1 MLSWAV
7 LATLAILTDGPNS
20 YVVTGARILVG
31 TGEVIENG
39 VLVVDDGLIVRVGGV
54 GEKIEV
60 PEGAWVIDAAGKTV
74 YPGFID
80 ALSSLGLGAK
90 PAKPEG
96 GETAP
101 AKPVKEETIARG
113 PEDRPGTFSF
123 KAAADELT
131 LSDDR
136 VLKWRNAG
144 FTSAVTVP
152 DQGIFSGQATF
163 INLAGDRE
171 REMVVSTPV
180 GLRVN
185 FAPPGSG
192 RSFPGSL
199 MGVLAYVKQAFADA
213 AHYRESW
220 AAYEASPLGKARPT
234 YDRTLEP
241 LARAQSDG
249 WPVLLPASE
258 AHEIER
264 AIGLASELGVKPVLY
279 GIHQGY
285 AAAEALAAARIPVLV
300 SLNWPARGK
309 DADPDA
315 EEPLRVLELRDR
327 APSTPG
333 VLEKAGVR
341 FGLYAD
347 GVETPAEAAANLRK
361 AVAAGLSRE
370 RALQALT
377 LDAAAIFGLDD
388 RLGSLEPGK
397 IANFFV
403 ASGDVFDEGTKI
415 ETVFVDGKKFEVRG
429 GGE

>member
-1 MLSWAV
+1 MVSWAV
-7 LATLAILTDGPNS
+7 LATLAAMTDGPGS
-20 YVVTGARILVG
+20 YAVTGARILIG

-39 VLVVDDGLIVRVGGV
+39 VLVVDDGLIVGV
-54 GEKIEV
+54 GERLEV

-80 ALSSLGLGAK
+80 ALSSVGLGR
-90 PAKPEG
+90 KPE
-96 GETAP
+96 AP
-101 AKPVKEETIARG
+101 EAAEAKEPRKEEALARG
-113 PEDRPGTFSF
+113 PEDRPGTYSY
-123 KAAADELT
+123 KAAADELS

-136 VLKWRNAG
+136 VVKWRNAG

-152 DQGIFSGQATF
+152 EQGIFSGQATF
-163 INLAGDRE
+163 INLAGERE
-171 REMVVSTPV
+171 REMVVRTPV

-185 FAPPGSG
+185 LAPPGTG

-199 MGVLAYVKQAFADA
+199 MGVVAYVKQAFADA

-220 AAYEASPLGKARPT
+220 SAYDAAPLGKPRPT
-234 YDRTLEP
+234 YDRTLEA

-249 WPVLLPASE
+249 WPVLLPAHE

-264 AIGLASELGVKPVLY
+264 VLGLASELGVKPVLY
-279 GIHQGY
+279 GIHEGY
-285 AAAEALAAARIPVLV
+285 AAAEELSAARIPVLV
-300 SLNWPARGK
+300 SLKWPDRDK

-341 FGLYAD
+341 FGLYTD
-347 GVETPAEAAANLRK
+347 GVEKPDEATANLRK

-370 RALQALT
+370 GALRALT
-377 LDAAAIFGLDD
+377 LDAASIFGLED

-429 GGE
+429 GEE

>member
-1 MLSWAV
+1 MVSWAV
-7 LATLAILTDGPNS
+7 LATLAALAELTDAPES
-20 YVVTGARILVG
+20 YAVTGARILIG

-39 VLVVDDGLIVRVGGV
+39 VLVVDDGLIVGV
-54 GEKIEV
+54 GERLEV
-60 PEGAWVIDAAGKTV
+60 PEGAWVIDATGKTV

-80 ALSSLGLGAK
+80 ALSNVGLGTK
-90 PAKPEG
+90 PLVEENEPR
-96 GETAP
+96 
-101 AKPVKEETIARG
+101 KEETLARG
-113 PEDRPGTFSF
+113 PEDRPGTYSY
-123 KAAADELT
+123 KAAADELS

-136 VLKWRNAG
+136 VVKWRSAG

-163 INLAGDRE
+163 INLAGERE
-171 REMVVSTPV
+171 REMVVRTPV

-185 FAPPGSG
+185 LAPPGSG
-192 RSFPGSL
+192 SSFPGSL

-220 AAYEASPLGKARPT
+220 ASYEAAPLGKPRPT

-241 LARAQSDG
+241 LSRAQSDG
-249 WPVLLPASE
+249 WPVLLPAHE

-264 AIGLASELGVKPVLY
+264 VLRLASELGVKPVLY
-279 GIHQGY
+279 GIHEGY
-285 AAAEALAAARIPVLV
+285 AAAAALSAAKTPVLV
-300 SLNWPARGK
+300 SLKWPDRDK
-309 DADPDA
+309 DADPEA

-341 FGLYAD
+341 FGLYTD
-347 GVETPAEAAANLRK
+347 GVEKPEEATANLRK

-370 RALQALT
+370 RAVRALT
-377 LDAAAIFGLDD
+377 LDAATIFGLED

>member
-1 MLSWAV
+1 MVSTLLGAV
-7 LATLAILTDGPNS
+7 LATVAALADGPDS
-20 YVVTGARILVG
+20 YAVTGARILIG

-39 VLVVDDGLIVRVGGV
+39 VLVVDDGLIVSVGAV
-54 GEKIEV
+54 GERVQV

-80 ALSSLGLGAK
+80 ALSTLGLGSK
-90 PAKPEG
+90 PREEA
-96 GETAP
+96 TP
-101 AKPVKEETIARG
+101 AGRDETIARG
-113 PEDRPGTFSF
+113 PDDRPGTYSY

-131 LSDDR
+131 LSDER
-136 VLKWRNAG
+136 VVKWRSAG
-144 FTSAVTVP
+144 FTSAATVP

-163 INLAGDRE
+163 INLAGERE
-171 REMVVSTPV
+171 REMVVRTPV

-185 FAPPGSG
+185 FTRPGSG

-220 AAYEASPLGKARPT
+220 AAYEAAPLGKPRPT

-249 WPVLLPASE
+249 WPVLLPAHE
-258 AHEIER
+258 ANEIER

-279 GIHQGY
+279 GVHEGY
-285 AAAEALAAARIPVLV
+285 AAAETLSAAGVPVLV
-300 SLNWPARGK
+300 SLKWPARDK

-315 EEPLRVLELRDR
+315 EDPLRVLELRER

-333 VLEKAGVR
+333 ALEKAGVR
-341 FGLYAD
+341 FGLYTD
-347 GVETPAEAAANLRK
+347 GVEKPEEATLNLRK

-370 RALQALT
+370 RAVKALT
-377 LDAAAIFGLDD
+377 IDAAAIFGLED

-403 ASGDVFDEGTKI
+403 ASGDLFEEGTKI
-415 ETVFVDGKKFEVRG
+415 ETVFVDGKKYEVRG
-429 GGE
+429 GDE

>member
-1 MLSWAV
+1 MVSWAV
-7 LATLAILTDGPNS
+7 LATLAALARLTDAPDS
-20 YVVTGARILVG
+20 YAVTGARILVG

-39 VLVVDDGLIVRVGGV
+39 VLVVDDGLIVGV
-54 GEKIEV
+54 GERLEV
-60 PEGAWVIDAAGKTV
+60 PEGAWVIDATGKTV

-80 ALSSLGLGAK
+80 ALSNVGLGTK
-90 PAKPEG
+90 P
-96 GETAP
+96 
-101 AKPVKEETIARG
+101 PVEENEPRKEETLARG
-113 PEDRPGTFSF
+113 PEDRPGTYSY
-123 KAAADELT
+123 KAAADELS
-131 LSDDR
+131 LSDNR
-136 VLKWRNAG
+136 VVKWRSAG

-163 INLAGDRE
+163 INLAGERE
-171 REMVVSTPV
+171 REMVVRTPV

-185 FAPPGSG
+185 LAPPGSG

-213 AHYRESW
+213 AYYRESW
-220 AAYEASPLGKARPT
+220 AAYEAAPLGKPRPT

-249 WPVLLPASE
+249 WPVLLPAHE

-264 AIGLASELGVKPVLY
+264 VLGLASELGVKPVLY
-279 GIHQGY
+279 GIHEGY
-285 AAAEALAAARIPVLV
+285 AAAKSLSAGKIPVLV
-300 SLNWPARGK
+300 SLKWPAPDE

-341 FGLYAD
+341 FGLYTD
-347 GVETPAEAAANLRK
+347 GVEKPEEATANLRK

-370 RALQALT
+370 GAVKALT
-377 LDAAAIFGLDD
+377 LDTASIFGLED

-403 ASGDVFDEGTKI
+403 ATGDVFDEGTKI
-415 ETVFVDGKKFEVRG
+415 ETVFVDGKKYEVRG
-429 GGE
+429 GDE

>member
-1 MLSWAV
+1 MVSWAV
-7 LATLAILTDGPNS
+7 LATLAALAALTDGPDS
-20 YVVTGARILVG
+20 YAVTGARILVG

-39 VLVVDDGLIVRVGGV
+39 VLVVDDGLIVGV
-54 GEKIEV
+54 GERLEV
-60 PEGAWVIDAAGKTV
+60 PEGAWVIDAAGKTI

-80 ALSSLGLGAK
+80 ALGSLGLGAK
-90 PAKPEG
+90 P
-96 GETAP
+96 
-101 AKPVKEETIARG
+101 KEEAKQESIARG
-113 PEDRPGTFSF
+113 PEDRPGTHSF
-123 KAAADELT
+123 RAAADELT

-136 VLKWRNAG
+136 VAKWRNAG

-152 DQGIFSGQATF
+152 DQGIFSGQAAF
-163 INLAGDRE
+163 INLAGERE
-171 REMVVSTPV
+171 REMVVRTPV

-185 FAPPGSG
+185 LAPPGSG
-192 RSFPGSL
+192 RSFPGSV

-213 AHYRESW
+213 SYYRESW
-220 AAYEASPLGKARPT
+220 ASYEGAPLGKPRPT

-249 WPVLLPASE
+249 WPVLLPAHE

-264 AIGLASELGVKPVLY
+264 AIELARELGVKPVLY
-279 GIHQGY
+279 GIHEGY
-285 AAAEALAAARIPVLV
+285 AAAEALSAAKTPVLV
-300 SLNWPARGK
+300 SLKWPDRDK
-309 DADPDA
+309 DADPEA

-341 FGLYAD
+341 FGLYTD
-347 GVETPAEAAANLRK
+347 GVEKPEEATANLRK

-370 RALQALT
+370 RAVKALT
-377 LDAAAIFGLDD
+377 LDAATIFGLAD

-415 ETVFVDGKKFEVRG
+415 ETVFVDGKKYEVRG

>member
-1 MLSWAV
+1 MVSWAV
-7 LATLAILTDGPNS
+7 LATLAALAALTDGPDS
-20 YVVTGARILVG
+20 YAVTGARILVG

-39 VLVVDDGLIVRVGGV
+39 VLVVDDGLIVGV
-54 GEKIEV
+54 GERLVV
-60 PEGAWVIDAAGKTV
+60 PEGAWVIDAAGKTI

-80 ALSSLGLGAK
+80 ALGSLGLGAK
-90 PAKPEG
+90 P
-96 GETAP
+96 
-101 AKPVKEETIARG
+101 KEEAKEESIARG
-113 PEDRPGTFSF
+113 PEDRPGTHSF
-123 KAAADELT
+123 RAAADELT

-136 VLKWRNAG
+136 VAKWRNAG

-152 DQGIFSGQATF
+152 DQGIFSGQAAF
-163 INLAGDRE
+163 INLAGERE
-171 REMVVSTPV
+171 REMVVRTPV

-185 FAPPGSG
+185 LAPPGSG
-192 RSFPGSL
+192 RSFPGSV

-213 AHYRESW
+213 SYYRESW
-220 AAYEASPLGKARPT
+220 ASYEGAPLGKPRPT

-249 WPVLLPASE
+249 WPVLLPAHE

-264 AIGLASELGVKPVLY
+264 AIGLARELGVKPVLY
-279 GIHQGY
+279 GIHEGY
-285 AAAEALAAARIPVLV
+285 AAAEALFAAKTPVLV
-300 SLNWPARGK
+300 SLKWPDRDK
-309 DADPDA
+309 DADPEA

-341 FGLYAD
+341 FGLYTD
-347 GVETPAEAAANLRK
+347 GVEKPEEATANLRK

-370 RALQALT
+370 RAVKALT
-377 LDAAAIFGLDD
+377 LDAATIFGLAD

-415 ETVFVDGKKFEVRG
+415 ETVFVDGKKYEVRG

>member
-1 MLSWAV
+1 MLSCLRGAV
-7 LATLAILTDGPNS
+7 LAILAAAADGPDS
-20 YVVTGARILVG
+20 YAVTGARILVG
-31 TGEVIENG
+31 TGEVIDNG
-39 VLVVDDGLIVRVGGV
+39 VLVVDDGLIVSVGGV
-54 GEKIEV
+54 GERLAV
-60 PEGAWVIDAAGKTV
+60 PQGAWVIDASGKTV

-80 ALSSLGLGAK
+80 ALGNLGLGAK
-90 PAKPEG
+90 PQAEVA
-96 GETAP
+96 AP
-101 AKPVKEETIARG
+101 RREETIARG
-113 PEDRPGTFSF
+113 PEDRPGTYSF

-136 VLKWRNAG
+136 VVKWRNAG
-144 FTSAVTVP
+144 FTSAVTVS

-163 INLAGDRE
+163 INLAGERE
-171 REMVVSTPV
+171 REMVVRTPV

-185 FAPPGSG
+185 FARPGSG

-199 MGVLAYVKQAFADA
+199 MGVVAYVKQAFADA

-220 AAYEASPLGKARPT
+220 AAYEAAPVGKPRPT

-241 LARAQSDG
+241 LARAQSEG
-249 WPVLLPASE
+249 WPVLLPAHE

-264 AIGLASELGVKPVLY
+264 AIGLSSELGVKPVLY
-279 GIHQGY
+279 GIHEGY
-285 AAAEALAAARIPVLV
+285 AAAEALSAARIPVLV
-300 SLNWPARGK
+300 SLKWPERNK

-315 EEPLRVLELRDR
+315 EEPLRVLELRER

-341 FGLYAD
+341 FGLYTE
-347 GVETPAEAAANLRK
+347 GVEKPEDAVANLRK
-361 AVAAGLSRE
+361 AVTAGLSRE
-370 RALQALT
+370 RAIQALT
-377 LDAAAIFGLDD
+377 LDAASIFGLAD

-403 ASGDVFDEGTKI
+403 ASGDLFDEGTKI

>member
-1 MLSWAV
+1 MVSTLLGAV
-7 LATLAILTDGPNS
+7 LATVAALADGPDS
-20 YVVTGARILVG
+20 YAVTGARILIG

-39 VLVVDDGLIVRVGGV
+39 VLVVDDGLIVSVGAV
-54 GEKIEV
+54 GERVQV

-80 ALSSLGLGAK
+80 ALSTLGLGSK
-90 PAKPEG
+90 PREEA
-96 GETAP
+96 TP
-101 AKPVKEETIARG
+101 AGRDETIARG
-113 PEDRPGTFSF
+113 PDDRPGTYSY

-131 LSDDR
+131 LSDER
-136 VLKWRNAG
+136 VVKWRSAG
-144 FTSAVTVP
+144 FTSAATVP

-163 INLAGDRE
+163 INLAGERE
-171 REMVVSTPV
+171 REMVVRTPV

-185 FAPPGSG
+185 FTRPGSG

-220 AAYEASPLGKARPT
+220 AAYEAAPLGKPRPT

-249 WPVLLPASE
+249 WPVLLPAHE

-279 GIHQGY
+279 GVHEGY
-285 AAAEALAAARIPVLV
+285 AAAETLSAAGVPVLV
-300 SLNWPARGK
+300 SLKWPARDK

-315 EEPLRVLELRDR
+315 EDPLRVLELRER

-333 VLEKAGVR
+333 ALEKAGVR
-341 FGLYAD
+341 FGLYTD
-347 GVETPAEAAANLRK
+347 GVEKPEEATLNLRK

-370 RALQALT
+370 RAVKALT
-377 LDAAAIFGLDD
+377 IDAAAIFGLED

-403 ASGDVFDEGTKI
+403 ASGDLFEEGTKI
-415 ETVFVDGKKFEVRG
+415 ETVFVDGKKYEVRG
-429 GGE
+429 GDE

>member
-1 MLSWAV
+1 MVSWAV
-7 LATLAILTDGPNS
+7 LATLAALARLTDAPDS
-20 YVVTGARILVG
+20 YAVTGARILVG

-39 VLVVDDGLIVRVGGV
+39 VLVVDDGLIVGV
-54 GEKIEV
+54 GERLEV
-60 PEGAWVIDAAGKTV
+60 PEGAWVIDATGKTV

-80 ALSSLGLGAK
+80 ALSNVGLGMK
-90 PAKPEG
+90 P
-96 GETAP
+96 
-101 AKPVKEETIARG
+101 PVEENEPRKEETLARG
-113 PEDRPGTFSF
+113 PEDRPGTYSY
-123 KAAADELT
+123 KAAADELS
-131 LSDDR
+131 LSDNR
-136 VLKWRNAG
+136 VVKWRSAG

-163 INLAGDRE
+163 INLAGERE
-171 REMVVSTPV
+171 REMVVRTPV

-185 FAPPGSG
+185 LAPPGSG

-213 AHYRESW
+213 AYYRESW
-220 AAYEASPLGKARPT
+220 AAYEAAPLGKPRPT

-249 WPVLLPASE
+249 WPVLLPAHE

-264 AIGLASELGVKPVLY
+264 VLGLASELGVKPVLY
-279 GIHQGY
+279 GIHEGY
-285 AAAEALAAARIPVLV
+285 AAAKSLSAGKIPVLV
-300 SLNWPARGK
+300 SLKWPAPDE

-341 FGLYAD
+341 FGLYTD
-347 GVETPAEAAANLRK
+347 GVEKPEEATANLRK

-370 RALQALT
+370 GAVKALT
-377 LDAAAIFGLDD
+377 LDTASIFGLED

-403 ASGDVFDEGTKI
+403 ATGDVFDEGTKI
-415 ETVFVDGKKFEVRG
+415 ETVFVDGKKYEVRG
-429 GGE
+429 GDE

>member
-1 MLSWAV
+1 MVSWAV
-7 LATLAILTDGPNS
+7 LASVAALADGPDS
-20 YVVTGARILVG
+20 YAVTGARILVG

-39 VLVVDDGLIVRVGGV
+39 VLVVDDGLIVSVGAL
-54 GEKIEV
+54 GERLQV

-80 ALSSLGLGAK
+80 ALGTLGLGAEP
-90 PAKPEG
+90 PAEG
-96 GETAP
+96 AAPRPRGEEA
-101 AKPVKEETIARG
+101 IARG
-113 PEDRPGTFSF
+113 PEDRPGTFSY

-131 LSDDR
+131 LSDER
-136 VLKWRNAG
+136 VATWRNAG
-144 FTSAVTVP
+144 FTSAATVP

-163 INLAGDRE
+163 INLAGERA
-171 REMVVSTPV
+171 REMVVRTPIA
-180 GLRVN
+180 LRVN
-185 FAPPGSG
+185 FTRPGSG

-220 AAYEASPLGKARPT
+220 AAYEAAPLGKPRPT

-249 WPVLLPASE
+249 WPVLLPAHD

-264 AIGLASELGVKPVLY
+264 AIGLATELGVKPVLY
-279 GIHQGY
+279 GIHEGY
-285 AAAEALAAARIPVLV
+285 AAAEALSSAGVPVLV
-300 SLNWPARGK
+300 SLKWPARDK
-309 DADPDA
+309 EADPDA
-315 EEPLRVLELRDR
+315 EEPLRVLELRER

-333 VLEKAGVR
+333 ALERAGVR
-341 FGLYAD
+341 FGLYTD
-347 GVETPAEAAANLRK
+347 GVEKPEEAAANLRK

-370 RALQALT
+370 RAVKALT
-377 LDAAAIFGLDD
+377 IDAAAIFGLED

-415 ETVFVDGKKFEVRG
+415 ETVFVDGKKYEVRG
-429 GGE
+429 GDE

>member
-1 MLSWAV
+1 MVSWAV
-7 LATLAILTDGPNS
+7 LATLAALVDGPDS
-20 YVVTGARILVG
+20 YAVTGARILVG

-39 VLVVDDGLIVRVGGV
+39 VLVIDDGLIVGV
-54 GEKIEV
+54 GERLEV
-60 PEGAWVIDAAGKTV
+60 PEGAWVIEASGKTV

-80 ALSSLGLGAK
+80 ALSSVGLGS
-90 PAKPEG
+90 KPE
-96 GETAP
+96 AP
-101 AKPVKEETIARG
+101 EAEAKEPRKEETIARG
-113 PEDRPGTFSF
+113 PEDRPGTYSY

-136 VLKWRNAG
+136 VVKWRNAG
-144 FTSAVTVP
+144 FTSAVAVS
-152 DQGIFSGQATF
+152 DQGIFSGQASF
-163 INLAGDRE
+163 INLAGERE
-171 REMVVSTPV
+171 REMVVRTPV

-185 FAPPGSG
+185 LAPAGSG
-192 RSFPGSL
+192 RSFPGSI

-220 AAYEASPLGKARPT
+220 AAYEAAPRGKPRPT

-241 LARAQSDG
+241 LARAQSAG
-249 WPVLLPASE
+249 WPVLLPAHE
-258 AHEIER
+258 AHEIDR
-264 AIGLASELGVKPVLY
+264 VLKLAGELGVKPVLY
-279 GIHQGY
+279 GIHEGY
-285 AAAEALAAARIPVLV
+285 AAAEMLSAGRIPVLV
-300 SLNWPARGK
+300 SLKWPDRDK

-315 EEPLRVLELRDR
+315 EEPLRILELRDR

-341 FGLYAD
+341 FGLYTD
-347 GVETPAEAAANLRK
+347 GVEKPEEATANLRK

-370 RALQALT
+370 GAVKALT
-377 LDAAAIFGLDD
+377 LDTASIFGLAD

>member
-1 MLSWAV
+1 MVSWAV
-7 LATLAILTDGPNS
+7 LATLAALARLTDAPDS
-20 YVVTGARILVG
+20 YAVTGARILVG

-39 VLVVDDGLIVRVGGV
+39 VLVVDDGLIVGV
-54 GEKIEV
+54 GERLEV
-60 PEGAWVIDAAGKTV
+60 PEGAWVIDATGKTV

-80 ALSSLGLGAK
+80 ALSNVGLGTK
-90 PAKPEG
+90 PLVEENEPR
-96 GETAP
+96 
-101 AKPVKEETIARG
+101 KEETLARG
-113 PEDRPGTFSF
+113 PEDRPGTYSY
-123 KAAADELT
+123 KAAADELSLT
-131 LSDDR
+131 DDR
-136 VLKWRNAG
+136 VVKWRSAG

-163 INLAGDRE
+163 INLAGERE
-171 REMVVSTPV
+171 REMVVRTPV

-185 FAPPGSG
+185 LAPPGSG

-213 AHYRESW
+213 AYYRESW
-220 AAYEASPLGKARPT
+220 AAYEAAPLGKPRPT

-249 WPVLLPASE
+249 WPVLLPAHE

-264 AIGLASELGVKPVLY
+264 VLGLAGELGVKPVLY
-279 GIHQGY
+279 GIHEGY
-285 AAAEALAAARIPVLV
+285 AAAKSLSAGKIPVLV
-300 SLNWPARGK
+300 SLKWPAPDK

-341 FGLYAD
+341 FGLYTD
-347 GVETPAEAAANLRK
+347 GVEKPEEATANLRK

-370 RALQALT
+370 GAVKALT
-377 LDAAAIFGLDD
+377 LDTATIFGLED

-403 ASGDVFDEGTKI
+403 ATGDVFDEGTKI
-415 ETVFVDGKKFEVRG
+415 ETVFVDGRKYEIRG
-429 GGE
+429 GDE

>member
-1 MLSWAV
+1 MVSWAV
-7 LATLAILTDGPNS
+7 LATLAALAALTDGPDS
-20 YVVTGARILVG
+20 YAVTGARILVG

-39 VLVVDDGLIVRVGGV
+39 VLVVDDGLIVGV
-54 GEKIEV
+54 GERLEV
-60 PEGAWVIDAAGKTV
+60 PEGAWVIDAAGKTI

-80 ALSSLGLGAK
+80 ALGSLGLGAK
-90 PAKPEG
+90 P
-96 GETAP
+96 
-101 AKPVKEETIARG
+101 KEEAKQESIARG
-113 PEDRPGTFSF
+113 PEDRPGTHSF
-123 KAAADELT
+123 RAAADELT

-136 VLKWRNAG
+136 VAKWRNAG

-152 DQGIFSGQATF
+152 DQGIFSGQAAF
-163 INLAGDRE
+163 INLAGERE
-171 REMVVSTPV
+171 REMVVRTPV

-185 FAPPGSG
+185 LAPPGSG
-192 RSFPGSL
+192 RSFPGSV

-213 AHYRESW
+213 SYYRESW
-220 AAYEASPLGKARPT
+220 ASYEGAPLGKPRPT

-249 WPVLLPASE
+249 WPVLLPAHE

-264 AIGLASELGVKPVLY
+264 AIELARELGVKPVLY
-279 GIHQGY
+279 GIHEGY
-285 AAAEALAAARIPVLV
+285 AAAEALSAAKTPVLV
-300 SLNWPARGK
+300 SLKWPDRDK
-309 DADPDA
+309 DADPEA

-341 FGLYAD
+341 FGLYTD
-347 GVETPAEAAANLRK
+347 GVEKPEEATANLRT

-370 RALQALT
+370 RAVKALT
-377 LDAAAIFGLDD
+377 LDAATIFGLAD

-415 ETVFVDGKKFEVRG
+415 ETVFVDGKKYEVRG

>member
-1 MLSWAV
+1 MVSWAV
-7 LATLAILTDGPNS
+7 LATLAALARLTDAPDS
-20 YVVTGARILVG
+20 YAVTGARILVG

-39 VLVVDDGLIVRVGGV
+39 VLVVDDGLIVGV
-54 GEKIEV
+54 GERLEV
-60 PEGAWVIDAAGKTV
+60 PEGAWVIDATGKTV

-80 ALSSLGLGAK
+80 ALSNVGLGMK
-90 PAKPEG
+90 P
-96 GETAP
+96 
-101 AKPVKEETIARG
+101 PVEENEPRKEETLARG
-113 PEDRPGTFSF
+113 PEDRPGTYSY
-123 KAAADELT
+123 KAAADELS

-136 VLKWRNAG
+136 VVKWRSAG

-163 INLAGDRE
+163 INLAGERE
-171 REMVVSTPV
+171 REMVVRTPV

-185 FAPPGSG
+185 LAPPGSG

-220 AAYEASPLGKARPT
+220 AAYEAAPLGKPRPT

-249 WPVLLPASE
+249 WPVLLPAHE

-264 AIGLASELGVKPVLY
+264 VLGLASELGVKPVLY
-279 GIHQGY
+279 GIHEGY
-285 AAAEALAAARIPVLV
+285 AAAKSLSAGKIPVLV
-300 SLNWPARGK
+300 SLKWPAPDK

-341 FGLYAD
+341 FGLYTD
-347 GVETPAEAAANLRK
+347 GVEKPEEATASLRK

-370 RALQALT
+370 GAVKALT
-377 LDAAAIFGLDD
+377 LDTASIFGLED

-403 ASGDVFDEGTKI
+403 ATGDVFDEGTKI
-415 ETVFVDGKKFEVRG
+415 ETVFVDGKKYEVRG
-429 GGE
+429 GDE

>member
-1 MLSWAV
+1 MVSWAV
-7 LATLAILTDGPNS
+7 LATLAAMTDGPGS
-20 YVVTGARILVG
+20 YAVTGARILIG

-39 VLVVDDGLIVRVGGV
+39 VLVVDDGLIVGV
-54 GEKIEV
+54 GERLEV

-80 ALSSLGLGAK
+80 ALSSVGLGR
-90 PAKPEG
+90 KPE
-96 GETAP
+96 AP
-101 AKPVKEETIARG
+101 EAAEAKEPRKEEALARG
-113 PEDRPGTFSF
+113 PEDRPGTYSY
-123 KAAADELT
+123 KAAADELS

-136 VLKWRNAG
+136 VVKWRNAG

-152 DQGIFSGQATF
+152 EQGIFSGQATF
-163 INLAGDRE
+163 INLAGERE
-171 REMVVSTPV
+171 REMVVRTPV

-185 FAPPGSG
+185 LAPPGSG

-199 MGVLAYVKQAFADA
+199 MGVVAYVKQAFADA

-220 AAYEASPLGKARPT
+220 SAYDAAPLGKPRPT
-234 YDRTLEP
+234 YDRTLEA

-249 WPVLLPASE
+249 WPVLLPAHE

-264 AIGLASELGVKPVLY
+264 VLGLASELGVKPVLY
-279 GIHQGY
+279 GIHEGY
-285 AAAEALAAARIPVLV
+285 AAAEELSAARIPVLV
-300 SLNWPARGK
+300 SLKWPDRDK

-341 FGLYAD
+341 FGLYTD
-347 GVETPAEAAANLRK
+347 GVEKPDEATANLRK

-370 RALQALT
+370 GALRALT
-377 LDAAAIFGLDD
+377 LDAASIFGLED

-429 GGE
+429 GEE

>member
-1 MLSWAV
+1 MVSWAV
-7 LATLAILTDGPNS
+7 LATLAALLDGPDS
-20 YVVTGARILVG
+20 YAVTGARILVG

-39 VLVVDDGLIVRVGGV
+39 VLVVDDGLIVGV
-54 GEKIEV
+54 GERFPV
-60 PEGAWVIDAAGKTV
+60 PEGAWVIDAAGKSV

-80 ALSSLGLGAK
+80 ALGTLGLGAK
-90 PAKPEG
+90 PPADEA
-96 GETAP
+96 AP
-101 AKPVKEETIARG
+101 SKEEAIARG
-113 PEDRPGTFSF
+113 PEDRPGTYSY

-136 VLKWRNAG
+136 VVKWRNAG
-144 FTSAVTVP
+144 FTSAATVP

-163 INLAGDRE
+163 INLAGERE
-171 REMVVSTPV
+171 REMVVRTPV
-180 GLRVN
+180 ALRVN
-185 FAPPGSG
+185 FTPPGSG

-199 MGVLAYVKQAFADA
+199 MGVLAYVKQAFVDA

-220 AAYEASPLGKARPT
+220 AVYEAAPLGKPRPI

-249 WPVLLPASE
+249 WPVLLPAHE

-264 AIGLASELGVKPVLY
+264 AIGLATELGVKPVLY
-279 GIHQGY
+279 GVHEGY
-285 AAAEALAAARIPVLV
+285 AAAEALSAAGVPVLV
-300 SLNWPARGK
+300 SLKWPARDK

-315 EEPLRVLELRDR
+315 EEPLRVLELRER

-341 FGLYAD
+341 FGLYTD
-347 GVETPAEAAANLRK
+347 GVEKPEDVAANLRK

-370 RALQALT
+370 RAVKALT
-377 LDAAAIFGLDD
+377 IDAASIFGLDD

-415 ETVFVDGKKFEVRG
+415 ETVFVDGKKYEVRG
-429 GGE
+429 GVE

>member
-1 MLSWAV
+1 MVSWAV
-7 LATLAILTDGPNS
+7 LATLAALARLTDAPDS
-20 YVVTGARILVG
+20 YAVTGARILVG

-39 VLVVDDGLIVRVGGV
+39 VLVVDDGLIVGV
-54 GEKIEV
+54 GERLEV
-60 PEGAWVIDAAGKTV
+60 PEGAWVIDATGKTV

-80 ALSSLGLGAK
+80 ALSNVGLGTK
-90 PAKPEG
+90 PPAEG
-96 GETAP
+96 NEP
-101 AKPVKEETIARG
+101 RKEETLARG
-113 PEDRPGTFSF
+113 PEDRPGTYSY
-123 KAAADELT
+123 KAAADELS

-136 VLKWRNAG
+136 VVKWRSAG

-163 INLAGDRE
+163 INLAGERE
-171 REMVVSTPV
+171 REMVVRTPV

-185 FAPPGSG
+185 LAPPGSG

-213 AHYRESW
+213 AYYRESW
-220 AAYEASPLGKARPT
+220 AAYEAAPLGKPRPT

-249 WPVLLPASE
+249 WPVLLPAHE

-264 AIGLASELGVKPVLY
+264 VLGLASELGVKPVLY
-279 GIHQGY
+279 GIHEGY
-285 AAAEALAAARIPVLV
+285 AAAKSLSAGKIPVLV
-300 SLNWPARGK
+300 SLKWPAPDK

-341 FGLYAD
+341 FGLYTD
-347 GVETPAEAAANLRK
+347 GVEKPEEATANLRK

-370 RALQALT
+370 GAVKALT
-377 LDAAAIFGLDD
+377 LDTASIFGLED

-415 ETVFVDGKKFEVRG
+415 ETVFVDGKKYEVRG
-429 GGE
+429 GDE

>member
-1 MLSWAV
+1 MVSWAV
-7 LATLAILTDGPNS
+7 LATLAALEALTDAPDS
-20 YVVTGARILVG
+20 YVVKGARILVG
-31 TGEVIENG
+31 TGEVFENG
-39 VLVVDDGLIVRVGGV
+39 VLVVDDGLIVGV
-54 GEKIEV
+54 GEKLEV

-80 ALSSLGLGAK
+80 ALGSLGLGAK
-90 PAKPEG
+90 PKEEA
-96 GETAP
+96 
-101 AKPVKEETIARG
+101 KEETIARG
-113 PEDRPGTFSF
+113 PEDRPGTHSF

-136 VLKWRNAG
+136 VAKWRNAG

-163 INLAGDRE
+163 INLAGERE
-171 REMVVSTPV
+171 RDMVVRTPV

-185 FAPPGSG
+185 LAPPGSG

-220 AAYEASPLGKARPT
+220 TSYEAAPLGKPRPT
-234 YDRTLEP
+234 YDRTLE
-241 LARAQSDG
+241 
-249 WPVLLPASE
+249 LLPAHE

-264 AIGLASELGVKPVLY
+264 VLRLASELGVKPVLY
-279 GIHQGY
+279 GIHEGY
-285 AAAEALAAARIPVLV
+285 AAAAALSAAKTPVLV
-300 SLNWPARGK
+300 SLKWPDRDK
-309 DADPDA
+309 DADPEA

-341 FGLYAD
+341 FGLYTD
-347 GVETPAEAAANLRK
+347 GVEKPEEATANLRK

-370 RALQALT
+370 RAVKALT
-377 LDAAAIFGLDD
+377 LDAATIFGLED

-415 ETVFVDGKKFEVRG
+415 ETVFVDGKKFEIRG

>member
-7 LATLAILTDGPNS
+7 LATLAAMGDGPDS
-20 YVVTGARILVG
+20 YAVTGARILVG

-39 VLVVDDGLIVRVGGV
+39 VLVVDDGLIVSVGGV

-60 PEGAWVIDAAGKTV
+60 PGGAWVIDATGKTV

-80 ALSSLGLGAK
+80 ALSNLGLGAK
-90 PAKPEG
+90 PQSEG
-96 GETAP
+96 AP
-101 AKPVKEETIARG
+101 RNEETIARG

-123 KAAADELT
+123 KAAADELS
-131 LSDDR
+131 LSDNR
-136 VLKWRNAG
+136 VVKWRSAG

-163 INLAGDRE
+163 INLAGERE
-171 REMVVSTPV
+171 REMVVRTPV

-185 FAPPGSG
+185 LAPPGSG

-213 AHYRESW
+213 AYYRESW
-220 AAYEASPLGKARPT
+220 AAYEAAPLGKPRPT

-249 WPVLLPASE
+249 WPVLLPAHE

-264 AIGLASELGVKPVLY
+264 VLGLASELGVKPVLY
-279 GIHQGY
+279 GIHEGY
-285 AAAEALAAARIPVLV
+285 AAAKSLSAGKIPVLV
-300 SLNWPARGK
+300 SLKWPAPDK

-341 FGLYAD
+341 FGLYTD
-347 GVETPAEAAANLRK
+347 GVEKPEEATANLRK

-370 RALQALT
+370 GAVKALT
-377 LDAAAIFGLDD
+377 LDTASIFGLED

-403 ASGDVFDEGTKI
+403 ATGDVFDEGTKI
-415 ETVFVDGKKFEVRG
+415 ETVFVDGKKYEVRG
-429 GGE
+429 GDE

>member
-1 MLSWAV
+1 MASWAV
-7 LATLAILTDGPNS
+7 LATLAALANGPDS
-20 YVVTGARILVG
+20 YAVTGARILIG

-39 VLVVDDGLIVRVGGV
+39 VLVVDDGLIVGV
-54 GEKIEV
+54 GERLDV
-60 PEGAWVIDAAGKTV
+60 PVGAWVIDAAGKTV

-80 ALSSLGLGAK
+80 ALGDLGLGAK
-90 PAKPEG
+90 PPPAEG
-96 GETAP
+96 AAP
-101 AKPVKEETIARG
+101 KREEAIARG
-113 PEDRPGTFSF
+113 PDDRPGTYSY

-136 VLKWRNAG
+136 VVKWRNAG
-144 FTSAVTVP
+144 FTSAATVP

-163 INLAGDRE
+163 INLAGERE
-171 REMVVSTPV
+171 REMVVRTPV

-185 FAPPGSG
+185 FTRPGSG

-220 AAYEASPLGKARPT
+220 AAYEASPLGKPRPT

-249 WPVLLPASE
+249 WPVLLPAQE

-264 AIGLASELGVKPVLY
+264 AIGLASELGVKPLLY
-279 GIHQGY
+279 GIHEGY
-285 AAAEALAAARIPVLV
+285 AAAEVLSAAGVPVLV
-300 SLNWPARGK
+300 SLKWPDRDK
-309 DADPDA
+309 DADPAA
-315 EEPLRVLELRDR
+315 EEALRVLELRER

-333 VLEKAGVR
+333 VLERAGVR
-341 FGLYAD
+341 FGLYTD
-347 GVETPAEAAANLRK
+347 GVEKPEEALLNLRK

-370 RALQALT
+370 RAVSALT
-377 LDAAAIFGLDD
+377 IDAASIFGLDD

-415 ETVFVDGKKFEVRG
+415 ETVFVDGKKYEVRG